1 MNNKKST
8 LILTPAQA
16 LVFSGAYSL
25 PTDLGTI
32 AEYYGIKCVSYA
44 DCADIYDITPEELY
58 RASRMGLSFI
68 SGGQYV
74 CAINENACGDR
85 RRRWTLA
92 HEIAH
97 CMLGHLNSTE
107 QLSAERSA
115 EEERCANRFAAE
127 LLSPLTV
134 LHFAGVSSA
143 QQLSQICGLSAKAG
157 EIRFRELCTL
167 RRKAAEEFRAAR
179 LNGQTPPNA
188 FLQTEDDRRLAAQFM
203 PFITN
208 EICKRTLYNAC

>member
-1 MNNKKST
+1 MKSPHST
-8 LILTPAQA
+8 LLLTPAQA
-16 LVFSGAYSL
+16 LVFSGTYSL
-25 PTDLGTI
+25 PVDLGAL

-44 DCADIYDITPEELY
+44 DCADVYDVTLEELY
-58 RASRMGLSFI
+58 RAGRMGLSFI
-68 SGGQYV
+68 SGGRYV

-97 CMLGHLNSTE
+97 CMLGHLTDGGEISARHTCE
-107 QLSAERSA
+107 QEHSAD
-115 EEERCANRFAAE
+115 RFAAE

-143 QQLSQICGLSAKAG
+143 QQLSQICGISARAG
-157 EIRFRELCTL
+157 EIRYNELCAL
-167 RRKAAEEFRAAR
+167 RKKAAQQFRAAR
-179 LNGQTPPNA
+179 ENGEIPPNA

-208 EICKRTLYNAC
+208 EICKRTLG

>member
-1 MNNKKST
+1 MNVKKST

-25 PTDLGTI
+25 PTDLGAL
-32 AEYYGIKCVSYA
+32 AEYFGIKCVSYA
-44 DCADIYDITPEELY
+44 DCVDIYDITLEELY
-58 RASRMGLSFI
+58 RAGRMGLSFM
-68 SGGQYV
+68 SGGQCV

-97 CMLGHLNSTE
+97 CMLGHLTCEEPPSAQCAYE
-107 QLSAERSA
+107 QERA
-115 EEERCANRFAAE
+115 ADRFAAE

-134 LHFAGVSSA
+134 LHFAGISSA
-143 QQLSQICGLSAKAG
+143 EQLSRICGLSAKAG
-157 EIRFRELCTL
+157 EIRFKELCAL
-167 RRKAAEEFRAAR
+167 RKKASEQFRFAR
-179 LNGQTPPNA
+179 QNGQSPPNA
-188 FLQTEDDRRLAAQFM
+188 FLKTEDDRRLVLQYM

-208 EICKRTLYNAC
+208 EICKHTL